1 MQSHTSGGRTTCVCD
16 MNSAVPILDLI
27 CGILSKFC
35 VYIFIVIIIFF
46 SLAVVFDLQIL
57 FAHSLTT
64 FLFLFFPS
72 FLSKT
77 FSFQKQLVTTSCVF
91 SFIGFGISFQY
102 FLIWCW
108 GIFFGLTMILLAL
121 RSLCQYQTTYIGQV
135 RKYFL

>member
-1 MQSHTSGGRTTCVCD
+1 MQSRTSGGRTTCVCD

-35 VYIFIVIIIFF
+35 VHKDIIVIFFTHCSFRSSHSNFLIFF
-46 SLAVVFDLQIL
+46 Y
-57 FAHSLTT
+57 
-64 FLFLFFPS
+64 FF
-72 FLSKT
+72 FLSKHFFFKT
-77 FSFQKQLVTTSCVF
+77 IVTTSCVF

-121 RSLCQYQTTYIGQV
+121 RSLCQYQTSYIAQV
-135 RKYFL
+135 RKYFYSQLFPIF